1 MGMDDDI
8 SLDDLLWT
16 VKRLYDDAVEEKDA
30 EIRSL
35 RRRIEKAQKT
45 IIALER
51 KLKEREK

>member
-35 RRRIEKAQKT
+35 RRRIEEAQKT
-45 IIALER
+45 IAMLEK
-51 KLKEREK
+51 KLLDKR